1 MIIDCHCHAGPGDGL
16 TGPWDTRA
24 DLSRYLVRAAR
35 AGIEKTVVF
44 AAFSSDYRVANR
56 RVFEL
61 VRARP
66 TRLLGFAFVHAQ
78 RDAGR
83 ISAMVEEAVTKY
95 GFRGIKVHGS
105 DGNVTREICE
115 AAQRFAIPVLFDIVG
130 RVELI
135 ELVAREYPR
144 VAFIVPHLGSFA
156 DDWRA
161 QLALIDPLTRF
172 PNVFAD
178 TSGVRR
184 FDLLQEAVRRAGPE
198 KVLFGSDGPWIHPG
212 VELAK
217 VRELRLPAP
226 AEALVLGGNT
236 AKLLSLPVPAGL
248 PVVTSGRVGRVER
261 VERVETDVPRMTF
274 QRHLVRR
281 VPVRRRRRAS
291 SK

>member
-1 MIIDCHCHAGPGDGL
+1 VIIDCHCHAGPGDGL